1 MPEPDFAP
9 TPAQRRFRAF
19 AQQHWC
25 EYSITQLCAR
35 AGISESTYFRWHK
48 RAAFRLWLVAPDP
61 SAAPRTPA
69 PPQSSQPEFLPGDVV
84 HTPLG
89 DLPVPVFRVP
99 DQYRKPL
106 LHALASQ
113 GNAPSPDFDE
123 LSTTLSLARQALA
136 RLSHRI

>member
-25 EYSITQLCAR
+25 EYSITQLCAH
-35 AGISESTYFRWHK
+35 AGISQSTLCRW
-48 RAAFRLWLVAPDP
+48 RRRPAFSRWLAAPDP
-61 SAAPRTPA
+61 SAIPPVPA
-69 PPQSSQPEFLPGDVV
+69 ASHPDFGPGDVV